1 MRRLFCLLI
10 LLATI
15 ALSGC
20 STRGVS
26 HIVQPG
32 QTLYRI
38 GKTYHVPVD
47 KIIAY
52 NRIKDPAQI
61 KVGQPLWIP
70 GVKRTRTVSVLPTK
84 KHITTQ
90 KKHSA
95 KTIKKVKKPLSKS
108 TYSARSTSK
117 KIVHK
122 SNTKARKG
130 QFTRPVSG
138 KVVTKF
144 NLSSRVPSKGI
155 DIAARIGSGVV
166 SAAAGKVIYSGNGI
180 NGYGHVVIVEHDDSL
195 YTVYGYN
202 KKVLVPSGCYVN
214 SGQKIALV
222 GTPPGGVNGRL
233 HFEVWKNKKAVNPA
247 FYLP

>member
-1 MRRLFCLLI
+1 MRLFCLLI

-20 STRGVS
+20 LARGVS

-38 GKTYHVPVD
+38 GKTYHVPVG

-52 NRIKDPAQI
+52 NRIKDPTQI
-61 KVGQPLWIP
+61 KVGQSLWIP
-70 GVKRTRTVSVLPTK
+70 GVDRTRTVSVLPVK
-84 KHITTQ
+84 KKATTA
-90 KKHSA
+90 KKHSSIA
-95 KTIKKVKKPLSKS
+95 PKKVKKSAPVS
-108 TYSARSTSK
+108 TYSKRSTAK
-117 KIVHK
+117 KIVKK
-122 SNTKARKG
+122 SSTKAKKG
-130 QFTRPVSG
+130 QFAWPVNG

-144 NLSSRVPSKGI
+144 NLSSRIPSKGI
-155 DIAARIGSGVV
+155 DIAARIGTGVE

-180 NGYGHVVIVEHDDSL
+180 SGYGHVVIVEHDHSL

-202 KKVLVPSGCYVN
+202 KKVFVTSGCYVN